1 MEPPGRRTRGRP
13 WRGFMDAVT
22 EDMQEVGVTREDV
35 ADRVRWGQI
44 SILVAFG
51 NSVVQD
57 VFWIGKGS

>member
-1 MEPPGRRTRGRP
+1 M
-13 WRGFMDAVT
+13 T

-44 SILVAFG
+44 NILVAFG

-57 VFWIGKGS
+57 VFCIGKGS